1 MNRMYV
7 ARLIIVAVA
16 LGGVSISAQTQRPRP
31 GPDVRPG
38 INIKQSDLVVTSF
51 VTTGAPVIV
60 NGAVQLP
67 VRVAVKNQGNGSAAI
82 FKVAVEYTEAPGG
95 GGASVVAFTVP
106 GEASIWYPSTDAAL
120 AAGKSATFS
129 GTLKFHP
136 AARRKR
142 VSLRAIADSC
152 ASDEFME
159 DYCRVRERSEANNRS
174 AALWVV
180 LP

>member
-38 INIKQSDLVVTSF
+38 INIKQSDLVVTSL
-51 VTTGAPVIV
+51 VRTGPPVIV
-60 NGAVQLP
+60 NGAVQQP
-67 VRVAVKNQGNGSAAI
+67 VRVAVKNQGNGPAAI
-82 FKVAVEYTEAPGG
+82 FKVAVEYTEADGG
-95 GGASVVAFTVP
+95 GPFVLAFTVP

-120 AAGKSATFS
+120 AAGKSASFS
-129 GTLKFHP
+129 GVLKFHP

-152 ASDEFME
+152 AGDEFME